1 MKNPYLDD
9 NGVMR
14 NQFGISNAE
23 QLRDAEYKLTT
34 LRQAQLRVNPMAG
47 NFDVEHLKAI
57 HQHLFNDLYSW
68 AGKEREINVSKRSLT
83 EPGWKTVF
91 ASKDDFVPLAKEAH
105 SLSAGQNHLKGL
117 DTEAFSKAV
126 VPVFAKWNEL
136 HLFPEGNGRALQTML
151 DQMAREAGHVI
162 DFHKVPGDY
171 WLDAAETSLQRVNIE
186 DPGLKRPPDL
196 TDLREIFE
204 YVIDAEP
211 ARTATNLEAIKYNEY
226 PQSDRAAVQDTVI
239 RSVQAN
245 PDSFIDQY
253 KQDTRSFDG
262 RYVAADL
269 FKETFAQ
276 FSESNEARN
285 RYNGPVHNA
294 AAVLS
299 AELFRQ
305 NLADQSH
312 PERDT
317 VVFLTGIPGAG
328 KTSTVLAAGELSPT
342 YRMVF
347 EGQLANPVTTIEKIQ
362 QTIDA
367 GLKPVI
373 MAVHARSEDALD
385 NTIQRY
391 TERGRGAG
399 IGVMS
404 QIQGK
409 LPDSLLEVKKQFG
422 DAVVLHI
429 VDYRNRDEPKN
440 HAGWQ
445 HLDILRSEGSHEQIL
460 DKLRYSLEQRRE
472 SGAISDG
479 AYRQAAGITLDD
491 GARTMDQPCHGKHEA
506 DAPGRGLPQGSGEKA
521 VLSAGQQSP
530 PSNDVGQL
538 RADAFLNLDKAKAL
552 RQFPELKP
560 VYDALQSAQIKFDAS
575 APNKSPETNKAV
587 MQGLQNQIATKLRTG
602 ELVTPMER
610 EPVSRPDR
618 ER

>member
-1 MKNPYLDD
+1 
-9 NGVMR
+9 MR
-14 NQFGISNAE
+14 EHA
-23 QLRDAEYKLTT
+23 A
-34 LRQAQLRVNPMAG
+34 
-47 NFDVEHLKAI
+47 HLKPA
-57 HQHLFNDLYSW
+57 
-68 AGKEREINVSKRSLT
+68 A
-83 EPGWKTVF
+83 
-91 ASKDDFVPLAKEAH
+91 
-105 SLSAGQNHLKGL
+105 QNHLKGL

-136 HLFPEGNGRALQTML
+136 HLFPEGNGKALQTML

-162 DFHKVPGDY
+162 DFKKVPGDF
-171 WLDAAETSLQRVNIE
+171 WLDAAETSLQRVNIQ
-186 DPGLKRPPDL
+186 DPSLKRPPDL

-226 PQSDRAAVQDTVI
+226 PQPDRAAVQDTVI
-239 RSVQAN
+239 KAVQAN
-245 PDSFIDQY
+245 PDLFIDQY

-269 FKETFAQ
+269 FKETFTQ

-285 RYNGPVHNA
+285 RFNGPVHNS

-305 NLADQSH
+305 NLADKTN
-312 PERDT
+312 PEQDT

-328 KTSTVLAAGELSPT
+328 KTSSVLAAGELHSA
-342 YRMVF
+342 YRTVF

-362 QTIDA
+362 QAIDA

-385 NTIQRY
+385 NTIKRY
-391 TERGRGAG
+391 TEQGRGAS
-399 IGVMS
+399 INVMS

-409 LPDSLLEVKKQFG
+409 LPDSLLEVQKQFG
-422 DAVVLHI
+422 DAVLLNV

-440 HAGWQ
+440 YAGWQ

-460 DKLRYSLEQRRE
+460 DKLRSDLEQRRE
-472 SGAISDG
+472 SNSITEG
-479 AYRQAAGITLDD
+479 AYRQAAGITLDKD
-491 GARTMDQPCHGKHEA
+491 ARGMAASIHGKHET
-506 DAPGRGLPQGSGEKA
+506 DAPGRRLPQGNSEKA

-530 PSNDVGQL
+530 PLSEIGQL

-575 APNKSPETNKAV
+575 TPNKSPETNKAV
-587 MQGLQNQIATKLRTG
+587 MQGLQSQIATKLRTG
-602 ELVTPMER
+602 ELVQPMER